1 MQINPVIVKELRG
14 RMRGWRALVI
24 LLVYLIVLSFITW
37 LTYVAVAAN
46 VNGSSGPESAQV
58 GKFIFAVL
66 VIFQTIMVSLLTPAF
81 TAGSITSEREQK
93 TYDLLMTTLLPAR
106 SVVFGKLGSAL
117 AFVALLIVAIA
128 PLESLAFMF
137 GGVSPEEIIISQVVM
152 LVAAL
157 LYASVGIFWSS
168 ALKSSVASNVM
179 TYGTIVFQMIGV
191 PFLYYLVTMI
201 MGAYNYVPNGTSLS
215 QTPGFWYGS
224 GLVLSLNPL
233 VAMGISEAFYLMGH
247 PLFVYTRD
255 DLLSGHTLFV
265 ISPWLLFCIIALLI
279 SAILVAFSIRFVKPV
294 RYRQRSAYDYQPSDH
309 IRATPEAPPA
319 EERPTTA
326 ET

>member
-1 MQINPVIVKELRG
+1 VQINPVIVKELRG
-14 RMRGWRALVI
+14 RMRGLRALVV

-46 VNGSSGPESAQV
+46 VSGTTGPESAQV

-106 SVVFGKLGSAL
+106 SVVLGKLGSAL

-137 GGVSPEEIIISQVVM
+137 GGVSPEEIVISQVVM

-157 LYASVGIFWSS
+157 LFASVGIFWSS

-179 TYGTIVFQMIGV
+179 TYGTILFQMVGV
-191 PFLYYLVTMI
+191 PFLYYIVTMI
-201 MGAYNYVPNGTSLS
+201 MGAYNYVPNGTSIS

-224 GLVLSLNPL
+224 GIALSLNPIA
-233 VAMGISEAFYLMGH
+233 AMIISEAFYLMGH
-247 PLFVYTRD
+247 PLFMYTRD

-265 ISPWLLFCIIALLI
+265 VSPWLLFCFMAVLISTILIAL
-279 SAILVAFSIRFVKPV
+279 SIRFVKPV
-294 RYRQRSAYDYQPSDH
+294 RYRNRSAYDYEPGDRASAEDQP
-309 IRATPEAPPA
+309 TPA
-319 EERPTTA
+319 
-326 ET
+326 

>member
-1 MQINPVIVKELRG
+1 MQVNPVIVKELRG
-14 RMRGWRALVI
+14 RMRGWRALIV
-24 LLVYLIVLSFITW
+24 LVVYLVVLSFITW
-37 LTYVAVAAN
+37 LTYVAVA
-46 VNGSSGPESAQV
+46 GSMGGSTGPESAQV

-117 AFVALLIVAIA
+117 AFVALLILAIA

-137 GGVSPEEIIISQVVM
+137 GGVSPEEIVISQVVM

-179 TYGTIVFQMIGV
+179 TYGTILFQMVGV
-191 PFLYYLVTMI
+191 PFFYYIVTMI
-201 MGAYNYVPNGTSLS
+201 MGAYDYVPNGNSVS
-215 QTPGFWYGS
+215 ESPGFWYGS
-224 GLVLSLNPL
+224 GLVLSLNPI
-233 VAMGISEAFYLMGH
+233 VAMGISEAFYLLGH
-247 PLFVYTRD
+247 PLFIYTRD
-255 DLLSGHTLFV
+255 DLLTGHTLLV
-265 ISPWLLFCIIALLI
+265 VSPWLLFCILAVLL
-279 SAILVAFSIRFVKPV
+279 STVLVALSIRFVKPV
-294 RYRQRSAYDYQPSDH
+294 HYRPRGAYDYIPAD
-309 IRATPEAPPA
+309 RVTDTPAP
-319 EERPTTA
+319 EDRPTPAAT
-326 ET
+326 